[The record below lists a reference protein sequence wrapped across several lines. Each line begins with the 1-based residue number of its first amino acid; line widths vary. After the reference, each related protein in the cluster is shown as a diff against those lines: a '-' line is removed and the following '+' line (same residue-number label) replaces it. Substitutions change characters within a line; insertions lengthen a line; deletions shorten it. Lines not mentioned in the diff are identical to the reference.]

1 MKQAKWFIHPVFIFI
16 LSTVALAISLF
27 LYIYWYIVVS
37 ENLKLVIRRYQLDGN
52 QFFEAKTWVVI
63 LILSL
68 LVGVIMLG
76 ILIIFIYNFKTLQL
90 YRLQHTFINNFTHE
104 LKTPVTSLKIYLETF
119 AKYQLPREEQ
129 LKYIG
134 FMLQD
139 TERLSGNI
147 NSILNL
153 ARIESGLHEGESTPV
168 DLPEIIR
175 QFVVRNRHIFHD
187 GDIVVTP
194 PAAGPLTYPLIV
206 PLFVPLFEM
215 LLMNILTNAMK
226 YNVSEKPRIEITFEQ
241 DRRRLRIRFR
251 DNGIGIP
258 KEDRLKIFNKFYR
271 GRHDE
276 SLPVGGSGIGL
287 YLVQQIARLHHGKVV
302 ADSEGDGKGSVFT
315 LTLPAFS
322 TRASRTDFKSVPKG
336 SSPEVMKSVPPSPQN
351 EVL

>member
-1 MKQAKWFIHPVFIFI
+1 MKQAKWFLHPVFIFV

-68 LVGVIMLG
+68 LVGLIMLG
-76 ILIIFIYNFKTLQL
+76 ILIIFIYNVKTQQL
-90 YRLQHTFINNFTHE
+90 YRLQHNFINNFTHE

-119 AKYQLPREEQ
+119 LKYELPREEQ

-153 ARIESGLHEGESTPV
+153 ARIESRVHEGESAAV
-168 DLPEIIR
+168 DLPETIR
-175 QFVVRNRHIFHD
+175 QFITRNRHLFHD
-187 GDIVVTP
+187 CDITVAPSV
-194 PAAGPLTYPLIV
+194 AGPLTVPLI
-206 PLFVPLFEM
+206 LPLFEM
-215 LLMNILTNAMK
+215 LLMNILTNAIK
-226 YNVSEKPRIEITFEQ
+226 YNASARPRIDIAFE
-241 DRRRLRIRFR
+241 RERNSLRIHFR
-251 DNGIGIP
+251 DNGIGMA
-258 KEDRLKIFNKFYR
+258 KGDCKKIFGKFYQ
-271 GRHDE
+271 GRQDE
-276 SLPVGGSGIGL
+276 RVSAGGSGIGL
-287 YLVQQIARLHHGKVV
+287 YLVQQIARLHRGKVV

-315 LTLPAFS
+315 LTLPLTAMAA
-322 TRASRTDFKSVPKG
+322 TTATG
-336 SSPEVMKSVPPSPQN
+336 QA
-351 EVL
+351 

>member
-16 LSTVALAISLF
+16 LSTIALAISLL
-27 LYIYWYIVVS
+27 LYIYWYVRVS
-37 ENLKLVIRRYQLDGN
+37 ENLKSVILRYHLDGN
-52 QFFEAKTWVVI
+52 QFFEARTWVVI

-76 ILIIFIYNFKTLQL
+76 ILIIFIYNLKTLQL

-119 AKYQLPREEQ
+119 LKYELPREEQ

-153 ARIESGLHEGESTPV
+153 ARIESRLHEGEPTPV
-168 DLPEIIR
+168 DLPEAIR
-175 QFVVRNRHIFHD
+175 QFIIRNRHLFRD
-187 GDIVVTP
+187 CDINITP
-194 PAAGPLTYPLIV
+194 PVAGPLICPLIV
-206 PLFVPLFEM
+206 PLYEM

-226 YNVSEKPRIEITFEQ
+226 YNASGRPRIDISFEGNR
-241 DRRRLRIRFR
+241 DSLRIRFR

-258 KEDRLKIFNKFYR
+258 KEERKRIFRKFYQ

-276 SLPVGGSGIGL
+276 RIPVGGSGIGL

-302 ADSEGDGKGSVFT
+302 ADSEGEGKGSVFT
-315 LTLPAFS
+315 LTLPLIA
-322 TRASRTDFKSVPKG
+322 PK
-336 SSPEVMKSVPPSPQN
+336 
-351 EVL
+351 

>member
-1 MKQAKWFIHPVFIFI
+1 MKQAKWFIHPVFVFI

-27 LYIYWYIVVS
+27 LYIYWYIGVS
-37 ENLKLVIRRYQLDGN
+37 ENLKSVVRRYQLDGD

-68 LVGVIMLG
+68 LVGVILVG
-76 ILIIFIYNFKTLQL
+76 ILIIFIYNLKTLQL

-153 ARIESGLHEGESTPV
+153 ARIESRLHEGEPTPV
-168 DLPEIIR
+168 DLSETIR
-175 QFVVRNRHIFHD
+175 QFVIQNRHLFHD
-187 GDIVVTP
+187 CDIQVAPPVT
-194 PAAGPLTYPLIV
+194 GPLIYPLI
-206 PLFVPLFEM
+206 VPLFEM

-226 YNVSEKPRIEITFEQ
+226 YNASGKPRIDITFEQ
-241 DRRRLRIRFR
+241 DRQSLQIRFR

-258 KEDRLKIFNKFYR
+258 KEERKRIFNKFYQ
-271 GRHDE
+271 GRQGDRFE
-276 SLPVGGSGIGL
+276 ICPLPVGGSGIGL
-287 YLVQQIARLHHGKVV
+287 YLVQQIARLHQGKVA

-315 LTLPAFS
+315 LTLPATAAMGQIS
-322 TRASRTDFKSVPKG
+322 NL
-336 SSPEVMKSVPPSPQN
+336 SPEV
-351 EVL
+351 L